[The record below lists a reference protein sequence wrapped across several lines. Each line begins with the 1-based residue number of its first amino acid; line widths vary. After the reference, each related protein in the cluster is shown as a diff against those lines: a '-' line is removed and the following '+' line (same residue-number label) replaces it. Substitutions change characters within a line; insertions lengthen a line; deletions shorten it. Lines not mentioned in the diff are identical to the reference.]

1 MYISKRK
8 KNRQQIKAI
17 VDEFFTNGYISAD
30 SLSTLFSIL
39 TKKNSK
45 FWNTCYAAREAK
57 WRSENKDK
65 KIVG

>member
-17 VDEFFTNGYISAD
+17 VDEFFTNGYISVD
-30 SLSTLFSIL
+30 SLNTLCSIL

-45 FWNTCYAAREAK
+45 FLSACYAAREAK
-57 WRSENKDK
+57 WLSENKDK